1 MKNPGFAIVFP
12 VKSLLCMLEIFFSK
26 VTESCSS
33 IPLAL
38 DNVIDVKVTRLPPF
52 LGIVLRHRYVQL
64 EENAYNTIK
73 NVNEEMK

>member
-1 MKNPGFAIVFP
+1 M
-12 VKSLLCMLEIFFSK
+12 
-26 VTESCSS
+26 
-33 IPLAL
+33 PLAL

-52 LGIVLRHRYVQL
+52 LGIVLRRRYVQL